1 MILKMTSRMNL
12 KMNKINL
19 NEFQEKID
27 SVKSEL
33 LKTVNDSV
41 IIRLNNENNLSRLVI
56 IGHQPDKIS
65 LGIFHSTEDVKLK
78 NVPLAEGIKIDQ
90 VTESSNVGI
99 LISLEE
105 GYDTYIFYQF
115 ILNITNALSEIEN
128 SIELSRNLIKQIKLW
143 TSFFNRRKRPLSE
156 NKQLGLIG
164 ELLFISEFLIKKVDE
179 NYLVNSWE
187 GPNSGLHDFVLKN
200 NNFELKSSIGE
211 NDVFFNI
218 HGESQ
223 LEDIDPKKLFLVH
236 SIFEKSDD
244 GKHLF
249 DFYNI
254 VLDKLSNKLSKEIL
268 VQSMYNYGVRKIHKD
283 FYVEK
288 GLKLNFIKFN
298 FHLIDSNFPSLV
310 PGFAGPAIKVDTY
323 RINSKSC
330 TEFII
335 DQKSFTDN
343 L

>member
-115 ILNITNALSEIEN
+115 IEYDASL
-128 SIELSRNLIKQIKLW
+128 
-143 TSFFNRRKRPLSE
+143 
-156 NKQLGLIG
+156 
-164 ELLFISEFLIKKVDE
+164 
-179 NYLVNSWE
+179 E
-187 GPNSGLHDFVLKN
+187 GGRSGVTK
-200 NNFELKSSIGE
+200 
-211 NDVFFNI
+211 
-218 HGESQ
+218 
-223 LEDIDPKKLFLVH
+223 
-236 SIFEKSDD
+236 
-244 GKHLF
+244 
-249 DFYNI
+249 
-254 VLDKLSNKLSKEIL
+254 
-268 VQSMYNYGVRKIHKD
+268 
-283 FYVEK
+283 
-288 GLKLNFIKFN
+288 
-298 FHLIDSNFPSLV
+298 
-310 PGFAGPAIKVDTY
+310 
-323 RINSKSC
+323 
-330 TEFII
+330 
-335 DQKSFTDN
+335 
-343 L
+343 